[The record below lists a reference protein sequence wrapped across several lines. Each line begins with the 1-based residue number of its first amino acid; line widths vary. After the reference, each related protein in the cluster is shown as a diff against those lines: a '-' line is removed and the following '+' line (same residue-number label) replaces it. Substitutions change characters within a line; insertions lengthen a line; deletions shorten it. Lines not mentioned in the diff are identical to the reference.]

1 MYKVLLVEDDE
12 TLALALTYTLESN
25 GYKVVSSY
33 NLSDGKQKF
42 MIDNYDLIILDV
54 TLPDG
59 TGYDLCKFIRV
70 ENLEIP
76 IIFLTACDEEVN
88 VVLGL
93 DIGGD
98 DYITKPFRINELLSR
113 IKAIL
118 RRKSV
123 DKGKSKEV
131 TDRIYSN
138 NIFIDK
144 SKMKL
149 YKDGEE
155 LSVSAQEY
163 RLMLLFMENQER
175 ILTREQI
182 LARLW
187 DDKGDYVEDNTL
199 SVYIKRLRQ
208 KIEMDSSNPKIIETV
223 RGVGYRFRGNK

>member
-12 TLALALTYTLESN
+12 TLALALTYTLERN

>member
-25 GYKVVSSY
+25 GYKVISSY

-42 MIDNYDLIILDV
+42 MIDNYDLVILDV

-88 VVLGL
+88 IVLGL

-118 RRKSV
+118 RRKSIH
-123 DKGKSKEV
+123 KGKSKEV

-208 KIEMDSSNPKIIETV
+208 KIEVDSSNPKIIETV
-223 RGVGYRFRGNK
+223 RGVGYRFRGNR

>member
-70 ENLEIP
+70 EDLEIP

-123 DKGKSKEV
+123 DKCKSKEV
-131 TDRIYSN
+131 TERIYSN

>member
-131 TDRIYSN
+131 IDRIYSN

>member
-123 DKGKSKEV
+123 DKDKSKEV

>member
-42 MIDNYDLIILDV
+42 IIDNYDLIILDV

-118 RRKSV
+118 RRKGIH
-123 DKGKSKEV
+123 KGKSQEV
-131 TDRIYSN
+131 MNRIYSN
-138 NIFIDK
+138 NICIDK

-155 LSVSAQEY
+155 LSISAQEY

-182 LARLW
+182 LGRLW

-208 KIEMDSSNPKIIETV
+208 KIEIDSSNPKIIETV